1 MRIRR
6 RIARALAAV
15 GLATAGIAGSVVT
28 ASPASAEPTIPIDWN
43 VDATAHI
50 ASLGIDNT
58 MTGGR
63 FTGSVDLGDSTI
75 TGDLTLPASE
85 TTLEVLGVGLAD
97 VGIQVAPTGPVT
109 GSVDLSTLTVE
120 LTSSFDIKITHLNPF
135 GVDWINLVGRKCQT
149 REPVTLTMSGPID
162 LVGGSTFSGEF
173 TIPKFKDCGLL
184 TLPLNL
190 LLPGGGNTFTATAS
204 PPPAA

>member
-1 MRIRR
+1 WKRGRVHEDPQEDR
-6 RIARALAAV
+6 PCAGRGGAGHR
-15 GLATAGIAGSVVT
+15 AGIAGSVVT

-120 LTSSFDIKITHLNPF
+120 LTSSFD
-135 GVDWINLVGRKCQT
+135 
-149 REPVTLTMSGPID
+149 
-162 LVGGSTFSGEF
+162 
-173 TIPKFKDCGLL
+173 
-184 TLPLNL
+184 
-190 LLPGGGNTFTATAS
+190 
-204 PPPAA
+204 